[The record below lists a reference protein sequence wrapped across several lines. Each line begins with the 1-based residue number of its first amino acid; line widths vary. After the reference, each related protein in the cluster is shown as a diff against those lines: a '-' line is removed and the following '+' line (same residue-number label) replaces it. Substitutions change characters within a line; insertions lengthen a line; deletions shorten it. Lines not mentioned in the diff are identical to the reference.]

1 MDIKALINDVAVT
14 LNDPDFVRWSE
25 ANLIQYLNDG
35 CLLLCQLNPLTNA
48 KTAVITLNNGTLQQA
63 GSDSLGIIN
72 IHRSVTTG
80 RSLRRIDP
88 RLLDTVLPLWQEKE
102 LSDDTR
108 EFILD
113 SMVKNRFWVY
123 PPALGN
129 ARVEATISKKPE
141 VVGLP
146 VNNVYD
152 PFPLDDEHSNTIK
165 TYMLH
170 RAYST
175 DSGTGSIQK
184 AQMYLGAFYASA
196 GVRQGGQQGEQYAEN

>member
-1 MDIKALINDVAVT
+1 MDIKTLIDDVAIT

-25 ANLIQYLNDG
+25 ANLISYLNDG

-48 KTAVITLNNGTLQQA
+48 KTAVLRLTNGTLQQA
-63 GSDSLGIIN
+63 GSDSLDVIN

-80 RSLRRIDP
+80 RSLRRIDQ
-88 RLLDTVLPLWQEKE
+88 RLIDTVLPLWQDKP
-102 LSDDTR
+102 LSEDTR

-113 SMVKNRFWVY
+113 GMVKNRFWVY
-123 PPALGN
+123 PPALGG
-129 ARVEATISKKPE
+129 ARLEATISKKPE

-146 VNNVYD
+146 VNDVYA

-175 DSGTGSIQK
+175 DTGTGSIQK
-184 AQMYLGAFYASA
+184 AQMYLSAFYIAA
-196 GVRQGGQQGEQYAEN
+196 GVQQGGQNAES